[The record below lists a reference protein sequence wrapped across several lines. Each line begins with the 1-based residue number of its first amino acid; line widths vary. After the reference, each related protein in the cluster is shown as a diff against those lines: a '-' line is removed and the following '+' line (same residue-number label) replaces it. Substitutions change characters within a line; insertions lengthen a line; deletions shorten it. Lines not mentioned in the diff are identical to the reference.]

1 MSDKSKIIEDLSV
14 KLAELETILDLP
26 AKRLIIDH
34 NKALQ
39 GEPDFWTDQEKAVEV
54 GQETERLTAQ
64 IAPFDKMAKDL
75 NDTADLLVMAESENE
90 ADLLLEIDHK
100 IEELEKEFKDL
111 EFYSLLSGPYD
122 NGPAIISIHAGTGGV
137 DAQDFAQML
146 ERMYLRFCEANN
158 FKVEILEHTVAN
170 EAGIKS
176 MMMRVSGSFAYG
188 YLQSENG
195 VHRLVRISPFDGE
208 SLRQTSFALVEV
220 LPELP
225 DSAGI
230 TVRDEDLRVD
240 LFRSSGPGGQNVNK
254 TESAIRIT
262 HIPSGIV
269 VACQTERS
277 QHQNREIAMRI
288 LYAKLYQLALEER
301 SGEMQKIKGATQMAA
316 WGRQIRSYVLQP
328 YQMVKDHRT
337 EYETSNVSAVFDGDL
352 KGFMEEYLR
361 FKKNKEKV

>member
-1 MSDKSKIIEDLSV
+1 MSDRSKIIEDLSV
-14 KLAELETILDLP
+14 KLAELETVLDLS
-26 AKRLIIDH
+26 AKRLLIDQ

-39 GEPDFWTDQEKAVEV
+39 TKPDFWTDQEKAVEV

-64 IAPFDKMAKDL
+64 VAPFDKMDKDL
-75 NDTADLLVMAESENE
+75 NEISDLLVMAEAENE
-90 ADLLLEIDHK
+90 ADLLLELDHK
-100 IEELEKEFKDL
+100 IEELQKEFKDL

-122 NGPAIISIHAGTGGV
+122 NGPAIMSIHAGTGGV

-158 FKVEILEHTVAN
+158 FKVEILERTMAN

-176 MMMRVSGSFAYG
+176 MMMRISGPFAYG

-195 VHRLVRISPFDGE
+195 VHRLVRISPFDAE
-208 SLRQTSFALVEV
+208 ALRQTSFALVEV

-240 LFRSSGPGGQNVNK
+240 VFRSSGPGGQNVNK

-277 QHQNREIAMRI
+277 QHQNREIAMKI

-301 SGEMQKIKGATQMAA
+301 SGQLQKIKGATQMAA

-352 KGFMEEYLR
+352 KAFMEEYLR
-361 FKKNKEKV
+361 FKKNKEKN

>member
-1 MSDKSKIIEDLSV
+1 MSDKSKIIEELSV

-26 AKRLIIDH
+26 AKRLIIDK

-39 GEPDFWTDQEKAVEV
+39 NKPDFWNDQERAVEV
-54 GQETERLTAQ
+54 GQETERLSAQ
-64 IAPFDKMAKDL
+64 IAPFDKMSKDL
-75 NDTADLLVMAESENE
+75 NDTADLLIMAESENE
-90 ADLLLEIDHK
+90 ADLLLELDHK

-122 NGPAIISIHAGTGGV
+122 NGPAIVSIHAGTGGV

-146 ERMYLRFCEANN
+146 ERMYLRFCENNN
-158 FKVEILEHTVAN
+158 FKVEILERTVAN

-176 MMMRVSGSFAYG
+176 MMMRISGPFAYG

-220 LPELP
+220 MPELP

-230 TVRDEDLRVD
+230 TVKDEDLRVD
-240 LFRSSGPGGQNVNK
+240 VYRSSGPGGQNVNK

-277 QHQNREIAMRI
+277 QHQNREIAMKI
-288 LYAKLYQLALEER
+288 LYGKLYQLALEER
-301 SGEMQKIKGATQMAA
+301 SGELQKIKGATQMAA
-316 WGRQIRSYVLQP
+316 WGRQIRSYVMQP

-337 EYETSNVSAVFDGDL
+337 EYETSNVSGVFDGDL
-352 KGFMEEYLR
+352 KAFMEEYLR
-361 FKKNKEKV
+361 FKKSKE